1 MESVGEILRE
11 ARKKKGIGIP
21 EVSETTKISVRILEA
36 LEDNRFDV
44 LPAAIYVKG
53 FLKTYSEYLGLDAN
67 EVIDQYLAYTHQASG
82 QETDEWEA
90 VEFEHA
96 AELVRW
102 KRFAWLAAMLV
113 IVGVSAVAVVRIATR
128 GGSQAHVRIPDQ
140 HFQVTDEDFNTP
152 FEAAVMET
160 TEAGDTIEESAVVEE
175 PVALPMEQ
183 DLRLRLVADEKSWI
197 RVTTN
202 EEDTREAMLFSGEE
216 LIFEGMTFDIKLGN
230 AGGVRVFLND
240 SEVPVD
246 GERGRTKTMYLDHQ
260 TLLSMQGIQDEATEQ
275 GEFR

>member
-1 MESVGEILRE
+1 MESVGEVLRE
-11 ARKKKGIGIP
+11 ERQKRQIP
-21 EVSETTKISVRILEA
+21 IEEVSETTKISIRILEA

-53 FLKTYSEYLGLDAN
+53 FLKTYAEYLDLDAN
-67 EVIDQYLAYTHQASG
+67 EVIDQYLAYTHQSSG

-102 KRFAWLAAMLV
+102 KRIAWLAAMLV

-128 GGSQAHVRIPDQ
+128 GVGEPIMIPDRQ
-140 HFQVTDEDFNTP
+140 FQAVDEGITDP
-152 FEAAVMET
+152 AEAATVES
-160 TEAGDTIEESAVVEE
+160 TIAE
-175 PVALPMEQ
+175 PVVDQPAVLPMEQ
-183 DLRLRLVADEKSWI
+183 NLRLRLVADEKSWI

-202 EEDTREAMLFSGEE
+202 DEDTREAMLFSGEE
-216 LIFEGMTFDIKLGN
+216 LIFEGNTFDIKLGN

-240 SEVPVD
+240 QEVPVG

-260 TLLSMQGIQDEATEQ
+260 TLRSLLGTEDETSEQ